1 MNMSV
6 VLQSQAKETTTHC
19 VEPDISQSLK
29 ELHST
34 FASLVTKIR
43 RHLVAHINQKNE
55 LIDIARFIEE
65 YLGIGGL
72 TNVES
77 IDDLFNRIRG
87 HYYFLNCSVIEC
99 LATTFLIKEEDS
111 HLQEEIRDYLHRLE
125 SFKSTK
131 LIKLQP
137 AIRTALPLNYNRS
150 VSDDTS
156 HTTIKVIL
164 KFNIQWKNQTI
175 KVLELFL
182 SHYFD
187 RSDLFNYIQIDQE
200 FVCITFL
207 IPHSL
212 SQYLIDVAKPKLK
225 SMHRVGVLQLVINN
239 DALLDEKDGISIDE
253 SLVEAVKSGDTFEV
267 AMLLLLGANSHYKDS
282 NGDSPMSLA
291 SSGGNEKV
299 KKLMPPAE
307 EFDYEPESEHCIKYI
322 ATLYL
327 F

>member
-1 MNMSV
+1 MSV

-29 ELHST
+29 ELQT
-34 FASLVTKIR
+34 KFAT
-43 RHLVAHINQKNE
+43 LVANMRKRLADHIKNQKIE
-55 LIDIARFIEE
+55 LIDIARFVEE
-65 YLGIGGL
+65 YLIIGGL

-77 IDDLFNRIRG
+77 IDGLFNRIQD

-99 LATTFLIKEEDS
+99 LATTFLIKEEDNQ
-111 HLQEEIRDYLHRLE
+111 LQEKIRDYLRKLE

-131 LIKLQP
+131 LTELQSHH
-137 AIRTALPLNYNRS
+137 T

-156 HTTIKVIL
+156 HTSIKVIL
-164 KFNIQWKNQTI
+164 KFNSQWQNQTI

-291 SSGGNEKV
+291 LSGGNEKV

-322 ATLYL
+322 DTLYL